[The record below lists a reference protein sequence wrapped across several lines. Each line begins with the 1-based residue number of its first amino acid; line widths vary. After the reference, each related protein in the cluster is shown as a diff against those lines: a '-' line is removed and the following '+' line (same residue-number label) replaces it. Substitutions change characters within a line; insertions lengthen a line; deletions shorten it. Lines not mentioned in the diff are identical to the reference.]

1 MEQGRVR
8 IADIAEELGLST
20 TTVSNVI
27 HGKTKKISDETVK
40 RVQALLEEKN
50 TFPTWRES
58 MHIPFV
64 VYDGYFG
71 ETERICNLIIDDY
84 DGGWQMGEYL
94 KRMGHEKVLCIADN
108 YICMDKERIEGC
120 KAALGEQKVGFL
132 QIPFEKEARK
142 RTYRERSGEILEY
155 TAVLAVSDFYAAELM
170 HSLQE
175 QGICVPDDISVAG
188 FDDSPLC
195 ERVSPELTSVR
206 QDTKERAKQA
216 VRLLGKLKQGIRD
229 EQTVRLPVDLVER
242 GSVKM
247 MGLKK
252 QSGGKYGED
261 SK

>member
-1 MEQGRVR
+1 
-8 IADIAEELGLST
+8 
-20 TTVSNVI
+20 
-27 HGKTKKISDETVK
+27 
-40 RVQALLEEKN
+40 
-50 TFPTWRES
+50 
-58 MHIPFV
+58 
-64 VYDGYFG
+64 
-71 ETERICNLIIDDY
+71 
-84 DGGWQMGEYL
+84 
-94 KRMGHEKVLCIADN
+94 
-108 YICMDKERIEGC
+108 MDKERIEGC

-142 RTYRERSGEILEY
+142 RMYRERLGEILEY
-155 TAVLAVSDFYAAELM
+155 TAVFAVSDFYAAELM

-216 VRLLGKLKQGIRD
+216 VRLLSKLKQGIWD
-229 EQTVRLPVDLVER
+229 EQTVRLPVYLVER

-247 MGLKK
+247 MELKK
-252 QSGGKYGED
+252 KSGGKYGED